1 MNQEQLSKLI
11 NNKSFNK
18 AELQTMKDFH
28 VPYEAADLSAEPEAL
43 TNLLCRIEEILEKH
57 GML

>member
-1 MNQEQLSKLI
+1 MNQEQLNQLI

-18 AELQTMKDFH
+18 AELQAMKDFH
-28 VPYEAADLSAEPEAL
+28 VPYEAADLSAEPESL
-43 TNLLCRIEEILEKH
+43 TNLLCQIEEILEEH